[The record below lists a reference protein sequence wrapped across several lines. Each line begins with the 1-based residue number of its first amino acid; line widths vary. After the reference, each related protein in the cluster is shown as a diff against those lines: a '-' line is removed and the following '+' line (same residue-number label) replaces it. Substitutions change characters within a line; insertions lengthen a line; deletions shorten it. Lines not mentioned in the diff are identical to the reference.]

1 MAQQQNNSGSK
12 TAFIVLAA
20 LLSIITGVYAMV
32 EPMGQRIDFLERS
45 LATNVVYIDR
55 HISMPGHMESIERIA
70 GLSARLAR
78 MEKDL
83 DMLRDSIRR
92 LETMP

>member
-1 MAQQQNNSGSK
+1 
-12 TAFIVLAA
+12 
-20 LLSIITGVYAMV
+20 
-32 EPMGQRIDFLERS
+32 
-45 LATNVVYIDR
+45 
-55 HISMPGHMESIERIA
+55 MESIERIA